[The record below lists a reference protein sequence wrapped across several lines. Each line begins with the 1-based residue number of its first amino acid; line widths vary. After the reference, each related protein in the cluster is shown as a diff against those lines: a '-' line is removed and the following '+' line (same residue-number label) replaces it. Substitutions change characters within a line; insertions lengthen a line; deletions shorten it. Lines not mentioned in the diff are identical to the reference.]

1 MAPREDRP
9 IKCRAAWTGVIDSI
23 HKSRSLEAR
32 RTKKNNNNILCVEG
46 RKTNSVYIV
55 GRYILN
61 RFVYLENRFGSIVLR
76 GNNNE
81 ASNSDMLG
89 QSIPKKEKKNTLIHD
104 DEELLRKR
112 ISAGNRSAIYYKRA
126 VNRLAAITT
135 LEEEERKKKFCVWRS

>member
-1 MAPREDRP
+1 M
-9 IKCRAAWTGVIDSI
+9 
-23 HKSRSLEAR
+23 
-32 RTKKNNNNILCVEG
+32 CVEG

-89 QSIPKKEKKNTLIHD
+89 RSIPQKEKKTTLIHD
-104 DEELLRKR
+104 DEELLWNR